1 MSSPIMAPELSLAL
15 QYLGVQFCHIVHAV
29 QQQDNPSHWLDD
41 WYQYVLA
48 EVMSGM
54 LAGASTLLTMD
65 LGYFGASASAMM
77 SYVNMDNMTPS
88 NLLQYMSTI
97 NPFKALHLE
106 CNVQL
111 PNAMPNCWW
120 RKDTS
125 TVELGYE
132 WQPLKAI
139 IAEAK
144 EFFTGVGNDN
154 LAVPLLIYSE
164 HMIKADR
171 EALCTFCTQ
180 CLEET
185 DAKLNWLAGVI
196 LHSEEQMR
204 SLEAVTKS
212 RDALWDGWAT
222 LVQDQWLNN
231 LAK

>member
-1 MSSPIMAPELSLAL
+1 MAPELSLAL

-111 PNAMPNCWW
+111 SNAMPNCWW

-144 EFFTGVGNDN
+144 EFFTGVG
-154 LAVPLLIYSE
+154 
-164 HMIKADR
+164 
-171 EALCTFCTQ
+171 